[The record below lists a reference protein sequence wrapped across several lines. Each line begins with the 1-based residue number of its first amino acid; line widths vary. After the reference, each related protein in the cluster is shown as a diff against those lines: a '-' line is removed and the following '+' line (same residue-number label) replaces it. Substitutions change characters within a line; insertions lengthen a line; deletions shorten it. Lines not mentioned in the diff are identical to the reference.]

1 MGLVHIEQEVVE
13 KEVLQVFAVNRLS
26 RVVFLLT
33 LRADCVVQ
41 HKGRYSDIPKFLTRQ
56 HSTLQRVLASEVS
69 PIEESI
75 FRCFV

>member
-41 HKGRYSDIPKFLTRQ
+41 HKG
-56 HSTLQRVLASEVS
+56 
-69 PIEESI
+69 
-75 FRCFV
+75 